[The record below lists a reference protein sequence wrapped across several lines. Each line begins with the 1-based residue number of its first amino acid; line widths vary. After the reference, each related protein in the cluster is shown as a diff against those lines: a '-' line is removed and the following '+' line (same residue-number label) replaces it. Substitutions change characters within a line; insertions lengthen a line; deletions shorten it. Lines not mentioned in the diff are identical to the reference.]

1 MIGFRCVA
9 LLVLFCFTLALRLE
23 AADKPLTPIRKTTTS
38 GQYTID
44 TVGDTLQQAA
54 PQNTRLIIRVSG
66 ADKMLIKPD
75 RIALVDKKGTAIEPV
90 SREDRRVGHEENT
103 GLPLS
108 IGGYGNTRG
117 YRGGGVGINLGQI
130 FGPKGDYAY
139 TKVDWPK
146 LVFASDKRL
155 QIVMPSGQSFVL
167 PLTSLAK

>member
-1 MIGFRCVA
+1 MKGSRCVA
-9 LLVLFCFTLALRLE
+9 VLILFCFALALRLE
-23 AADKPLTPIRKTTTS
+23 AADKPLAPIRKTTTS

-44 TVGDTLQQAA
+44 TVGDTLSQAA

-66 ADKMLIKPD
+66 ADKRLIKPD
-75 RIALVDKKGTAIEPV
+75 RIVLVDRKGVAVEPV

-108 IGGYGNTRG
+108 VGGYGSTGG
-117 YRGGGVGINLGQI
+117 YRGAGVGINLNQI

-146 LVFASDKRL
+146 PVFASDKRL